1 MRFVKKGTIR
11 LSWPAVHNRYGHGRP
26 LTSIEHHLYREIA
39 AAYGRGEQAAPQTD
53 RFDLQGGSGL
63 MFAGGIAHPDGTGGM
78 SANPMPI
85 DRSGGQSVFFDR
97 EPCEYAPE
105 LFARISAREQPDYL
119 VCCYE
124 SYPLTDKINAALSMQ
139 KALQLNS
146 ALTFSIADAGPLGS
160 IMAVDWA
167 EVVRRC
173 VWVACLEQAADP
185 QEPDFASVYTRAD
198 AIAAFQ
204 LSPHAGELRVA
215 AYGIAQRDE
224 LPSGGLTVSELAEDA
239 CGLIDDT
246 LRTCG
251 VDAAETT
258 ILTQAVAPGYVDRM
272 RQRYERVLC
281 EPDNRNLATAAPYY
295 GLASFRA
302 SGATRFALLHMAEPA
317 RGVGCILVERVPSAR
332 LQG

>member
-11 LSWPAVHNRYGHGRP
+11 LSWPTVHNRYGHGRP

-63 MFAGGIAHPDGTGGM
+63 TFAGG
-78 SANPMPI
+78 
-85 DRSGGQSVFFDR
+85 SGGQSVFFDR

-167 EVVRRC
+167 EAVRRC

-185 QEPDFASVYTRAD
+185 QEPDFASAYIRAD

-204 LSPHAGELRVA
+204 LSPHAGELQVA

-224 LPSGGLTVSELAEDA
+224 LPSGGLSVSELAEDA
-239 CGLIDDT
+239 CELMDDT
-246 LRTCG
+246 LRMCG
-251 VDAAETT
+251 IDAAETT
-258 ILTQAVAPGYVDRM
+258 ILTQAVAPGYVDRL

-281 EPDNRNLATAAPYY
+281 EPDYRNLATAAPYY

-317 RGVGCILVERVPSAR
+317 RGVGCILVQRVPSAR